1 MKRIKSCWR
10 VRRDPLKKGKM
21 PGLELKAKKERRE
34 NLAKRKF
41 KKTLT
46 KDTSAGFL
54 LQI

>member
-1 MKRIKSCWR
+1 MPGKAQPRT
-10 VRRDPLKKGKM
+10 KGK
-21 PGLELKAKKERRE
+21 EREKRE
-34 NLAKRKF
+34 QNLAKRKS